1 MFGSYCFRRYVIT
14 ELSNP
19 PDKQVAI
26 GTSDNNLFFTAHG
39 VNNQIDPY
47 YEHTYKVSLN
57 GGVPK
62 LLNKGNFN
70 TMTYPSDNHRYFV
83 NNFSRDIFH

>member
-1 MFGSYCFRRYVIT
+1 MGTFHRYNNQGKLLNRITKGSFH
-14 ELSNP
+14 
-19 PDKQVAI
+19 
-26 GTSDNNLFFTAHG
+26 SDYIKHYDEKSNNLFTAHG

-62 LLNKGNFN
+62 ILNKGNL
-70 TMTYPSDNHRYFV
+70 TP
-83 NNFSRDIFH
+83 

>member
-1 MFGSYCFRRYVIT
+1 MS
-14 ELSNP
+14 
-19 PDKQVAI
+19 
-26 GTSDNNLFFTAHG
+26 
-39 VNNQIDPY
+39 QIDPY

-70 TMTYPSDNHRYFV
+70 TITYPSVEAGIFV
-83 NNFSRDIFH
+83 SLNDLFEIK